1 MWRDAR
7 RFDPSRAHALTWLLV
22 IYRSRALDCLRRC
35 DRAQSVADS
44 ADLAEPKSP
53 DFYPE
58 QLMLLVVRDRALH
71 RALERL
77 APMHKQ
83 LVALAFMRG
92 LSHLENAAWLDMPL
106 GSIKTHLRKALQLLK
121 ADLATHQNI
130 SSFHEA

>member
-1 MWRDAR
+1 
-7 RFDPSRAHALTWLLV
+7 
-22 IYRSRALDCLRRC
+22 
-35 DRAQSVADS
+35 
-44 ADLAEPKSP
+44 
-53 DFYPE
+53 
-58 QLMLLVVRDRALH
+58 MLLVVRDRALH